1 MGTATAEKRMHLPR
15 CWCADR
21 RCRLP
26 RVHRF
31 AAAHASGC
39 HPEAGPAGT
48 LERTET
54 APPSAI
60 LAKCCLPNQTSSPP
74 CQYHRLLLSHLLTSI
89 TNTTCNMSTHNP
101 NSPKNDQQDSA
112 KLRPVTKA
120 SFPYQLVMTLQ
131 GFGRRSFLH
140 VVLLLLRPT
149 QNACVHLELAPS
161 KYELEGNRRN

>member
-1 MGTATAEKRMHLPR
+1 MHLPR

-60 LAKCCLPNQTSSPP
+60 LAECRLPNQTSSPP

-120 SFPYQLVMTLQ
+120 SFPYQLVMSLSRLRASQ
-131 GFGRRSFLH
+131 LLARRS
-140 VVLLLLRPT
+140 
-149 QNACVHLELAPS
+149 LAFAPYA
-161 KYELEGNRRN
+161 KRLCPFGTGAVEV